1 MCQVVQKIELQRVA
15 PNLADLNTSH
25 TAESEPQVLIGEASA
40 VLHKS
45 PVDRL
50 DLSLVEVVQLVP
62 RTDLVR
68 VQRDAPGSIVAW
80 NLFSHA
86 RSHVHPERSTLFQA
100 CHQSGDWIKETNR
113 ELALSLTFWDPN

>member
-25 TAESEPQVLIGEASA
+25 TAESEPQVLIGEASSA

-50 DLSLVEVVQLVP
+50 DLSLVEV
-62 RTDLVR
+62 
-68 VQRDAPGSIVAW
+68 AE
-80 NLFSHA
+80 F
-86 RSHVHPERSTLFQA
+86 RSP
-100 CHQSGDWIKETNR
+100 D
-113 ELALSLTFWDPN
+113 